1 MATPLKI
8 QIKRSTVT
16 AVPPN
21 TLDIGEL
28 AYTYLNDIL
37 YIGNDTPL
45 GAPIPI
51 GGDGHYATLGGNPIF
66 TGLPQISGTIPPTE
80 DSDVIATTEW
90 VRDLSLSDFLA
101 PTGDISWANFKITNL
116 ADPTDPQD
124 AATKNYVDMA
134 VQGLDTKESVRIKST
149 ANINLA
155 APGAVTTDFD
165 DVTPVIGDRI
175 LLTEQ
180 TTTSEN
186 GIYIY
191 NGAGV
196 PLTRAPDADSDAEVT
211 AGQYMFVEEGTTAGD
226 TGWLLITDDP
236 ITLDT
241 TGLTYTQ
248 FNGVGTI
255 IAGAGLSFSGNNLN
269 VGTADP
275 TRIVVNANDIDLATT
290 GVAANTYIGF
300 TIDAY
305 GRVTSVTTPTTLA
318 GYGITDAQPIDAD
331 LTAIAALT
339 GTGILVRTGSNTY
352 DTRDVIGTANRVEV
366 TNGNG
371 VAGDIQVDIASTY
384 AGQTSIT
391 TLGTIS
397 TGTWQGDVVDLAYG
411 GTNAD
416 LSGGGIND
424 CLIKMNAG
432 GTALEG
438 TSLIDGGTF

>member
-28 AYTYLNDIL
+28 AYSYLNDIL

-66 TGLPQISGTIPPTE
+66 TGLPQISATIPPTE

-101 PTGDISWANFKITNL
+101 PTGNIDWANFNITNL
-116 ADPTDPQD
+116 ADPVNPQD

-134 VQGLDTKESVRIKST
+134 VQGLDTKESVRMKST
-149 ANINLA
+149 ANITIT
-155 APGAVTTDFD
+155 APGATPTDFD
-165 DVTPVIGDRI
+165 GITPAIGDRI
-175 LLTEQ
+175 LLTDQ
-180 TTTSEN
+180 TLPQEN
-186 GIYIY
+186 GIYVY
-191 NGAGV
+191 QGAGV
-196 PLTRAPDADSDAEVT
+196 PLTRAADADSNPEVT
-211 AGQYMFVEEGTTAGD
+211 AGQYMFVEQGTTAGD

-236 ITLDT
+236 ITLGT

-248 FNGVGTI
+248 FNGVGSI
-255 IAGAGLSFSGNNLN
+255 VAGGGIAFTGNVLD

-275 TRIVVNANDIDLATT
+275 SRIVINANDIDLATS
-290 GVAANTYIGF
+290 GVAAGTYIGF
-300 TIDAY
+300 TVDAY

-339 GTGILVRTGSNTY
+339 GTGILVRTGSGTF
-352 DTRDVIGTANRVEV
+352 DTRDVIGTLNRVTV
-366 TNGNG
+366 TNSNG
-371 VAGDIQVDIASTY
+371 VEAMST
-384 AGQTSIT
+384 
-391 TLGTIS
+391 
-397 TGTWQGDVVDLAYG
+397 
-411 GTNAD
+411 
-416 LSGGGIND
+416 
-424 CLIKMNAG
+424 
-432 GTALEG
+432 
-438 TSLIDGGTF
+438 